1 MQQTG
6 NDTASTIKETTA
18 KLQRLLVEMTE
29 KARETQKR
37 LTKLEVKRDPTP
49 AQEAEADRLTDEAE
63 TLEARIDVIDRALA
77 VLLDFR

>member
-6 NDTASTIKETTA
+6 NDTANTIKETTA
-18 KLQRLLVEMTE
+18 KLQCLLVEMTE

-37 LTKLEVKRDPTP
+37 LATLEVKRDPTP

-63 TLEARIDVIDRALA
+63 TLETRIDVIDRALA

>member
-18 KLQRLLVEMTE
+18 KLQALLVEVIE
-29 KARETQKR
+29 KARETRKR
-37 LTKLEVKRDPTP
+37 LDKLEAKRDPTP
-49 AQEAEADRLTDEAE
+49 AQEAEAGRLTDEAE
-63 TLEARIDVIDRALA
+63 TLETRVDVIDRALA

>member
-29 KARETQKR
+29 KARETRKR
-37 LTKLEVKRDPTP
+37 LDKLEAKRDLTP

-63 TLEARIDVIDRALA
+63 TLETRVDVIDRALA
-77 VLLDFR
+77 MLLDFR

>member
-29 KARETQKR
+29 KAKETQKR
-37 LTKLEVKRDPTP
+37 LAKLEVKRDPTP

-63 TLEARIDVIDRALA
+63 TLEARIEVIDRALA

>member
-6 NDTASTIKETTA
+6 SDTASTIKETAA
-18 KLQRLLVEMTE
+18 KLQRLLVEVTE

-37 LTKLEVKRDPTP
+37 LDKLEAERDLTP

-63 TLEARIDVIDRALA
+63 TLETRVEVIDRALA

>member
-18 KLQRLLVEMTE
+18 KLQRLLVETTE
-29 KARETQKR
+29 KARETRKR
-37 LTKLEVKRDPTP
+37 LDKLEAKRDPTP
-49 AQEAEADRLTDEAE
+49 AQEAEADRLTEEAE
-63 TLEARIDVIDRALA
+63 TLETRVDVIDRALA

>member
-29 KARETQKR
+29 KARETRKR
-37 LTKLEVKRDPTP
+37 LDKLEAKRDPTP

-63 TLEARIDVIDRALA
+63 VLETRVDVIDRALA

>member
-18 KLQRLLVEMTE
+18 KLQLLLVEMTE
-29 KARETQKR
+29 KARETRKR
-37 LTKLEVKRDPTP
+37 LDKLEAKRDPTP

-63 TLEARIDVIDRALA
+63 TLEARIDVVDRALA
-77 VLLDFR
+77 MLLDFR

>member
-6 NDTASTIKETTA
+6 SDTASTIKEATA
-18 KLQRLLVEMTE
+18 KLQRLLVEVTE

-37 LTKLEVKRDPTP
+37 LDKLEAERDLTP

-63 TLEARIDVIDRALA
+63 TLETRVEVIDRALA

>member
-29 KARETQKR
+29 KARETRKR
-37 LTKLEVKRDPTP
+37 LDKLEAKRDPTP

-63 TLEARIDVIDRALA
+63 TLETRVDVIDRALA

>member
-6 NDTASTIKETTA
+6 NDTASTIKEATA
-18 KLQRLLVEMTE
+18 KLQRLLVEVTE

-37 LTKLEVKRDPTP
+37 LDKLEAERDLTP

-63 TLEARIDVIDRALA
+63 TLETRVEVIDRALA

>member
-18 KLQRLLVEMTE
+18 KLQRLLVEVTE
-29 KARETQKR
+29 KRKEAQKR
-37 LTKLEVKRDPTP
+37 L
-49 AQEAEADRLTDEAE
+49 DRLETKKDLTKAQQAEVDALTDIVE
-63 TLEARIDVIDRALA
+63 TLEARIEVIDRALA

>member
-18 KLQRLLVEMTE
+18 KLQRLLVELTE

-37 LTKLEVKRDPTP
+37 LDKLEAERDLTP

-63 TLEARIDVIDRALA
+63 TLETRVEVIDRALA

>member
-1 MQQTG
+1 MQQTD
-6 NDTASTIKETTA
+6 NDTANTIKETTA
-18 KLQRLLVEMTE
+18 KLQHLLVEMTE

-37 LTKLEVKRDPTP
+37 LATLEVKRDPTP

-63 TLEARIDVIDRALA
+63 TLETRIDVIDRALA

>member
-6 NDTASTIKETTA
+6 SDTASTIKETTA
-18 KLQRLLVEMTE
+18 KLQRLLVEVTE

-37 LTKLEVKRDPTP
+37 LDKLEAERDLTP

-63 TLEARIDVIDRALA
+63 TLETRVEVIDRALA

>member
-18 KLQRLLVEMTE
+18 KLQALLVEVTE

-37 LTKLEVKRDPTP
+37 LDKLEAKRDPTP

-63 TLEARIDVIDRALA
+63 TLETRVEVIDRALA

>member
-29 KARETQKR
+29 KARETRKR
-37 LTKLEVKRDPTP
+37 LDKLEAKRDPTP

-63 TLEARIDVIDRALA
+63 TLETRVEVIDRALA